1 MPTRQQ
7 LHEIYYQGPNATV
20 EFIENLY
27 SYLSNQAQSIGRQQ
41 RITIDSLSAKIT
53 RLQSQLKR
61 TKDKLSQ
68 QQCLTHQLTLR
79 VQQLESTL
87 QQQVQQSSQAER
99 DSHNSHLPPSSDRP
113 AAKAANS
120 IRRTRSLR
128 RSTGRK
134 VGGQPGH
141 PGTTLLS
148 VQQADRI
155 IVHEPQRCRGCGA
168 SLTDCRVVACQR
180 RQVFDLPQ
188 VKVEVIEHRAETRC
202 CAKCGVRTKAG
213 FPQQVR
219 GRVQYGEGVR
229 ARAIYLQKYQLLPY
243 HRTSE
248 AMRDLFAC
256 SISVGSLRKVV
267 QSCSNKLVNTEL
279 RIKSMLR
286 RAEVIGADE
295 TGVRVGGKSHWI
307 HVARTDELTH
317 YGYDA
322 RRGKAAMEAIN
333 ILPEY
338 KGTLVRDG
346 WYSYDQM
353 RQCRHGLCNAH
364 LLREMIYVG
373 EVDER
378 QQQWSGEMIGL
389 LLEIK
394 EEVERV
400 RASRQEQISPRRQQE
415 YLYRYDQVIAMANK
429 INGPP
434 EGEASPEAVEVCK
447 EARRLIRRLEQR
459 REEVLRFMTDL
470 RVPFDNNGSERDLRM
485 VKLQQKIGGS
495 FRTPEGAEEFCRIRS
510 YISSARKQNHSL
522 LIVLERV
529 FRGKP
534 LVLTTSSI

>member
-7 LHEIYYQGPNATV
+7 LHEIYYQGPDATV

-27 SYLSNQAQSIGRQQ
+27 CYVANQAQSIGRQQ

-68 QQCLTHQLTLR
+68 QQCLTHHLTRR
-79 VQQLESTL
+79 VQQLETAL
-87 QQQVQQSSQAER
+87 KQTHSSAQIQR
-99 DSHNSHLPPSSDRP
+99 DSHNSHFPPSSDRP

-128 RSTGRK
+128 QRTGRK
-134 VGGQPGH
+134 AGGQAGH
-141 PGTTLLS
+141 PGTTLPT
-148 VQQADRI
+148 VEQPDRLI
-155 IVHEPQRCRGCGA
+155 LHEPKQCRGCGA

-180 RQVFDLPQ
+180 RQVFDLPP

-202 CAKCGVRTKAG
+202 CAKCGVRTKAT
-213 FPQQVR
+213 FPQEVR

-243 HRTSE
+243 QRTSE
-248 AMRDLFAC
+248 AMRDLFGC
-256 SISVGSLRKVV
+256 SISAGALRRVGQR
-267 QSCSNKLVNTEL
+267 CSEKLINTEL
-279 RIKSMLR
+279 RIKSGLKQ
-286 RAEVIGADE
+286 AEVIGADE

-338 KGTLVRDG
+338 KGTMVRDG

-373 EVDER
+373 ELDER
-378 QQQWSGEMIGL
+378 QQQWTGEMIGL

-394 EEVERV
+394 EEVERE
-400 RASRQEQISPRRQQE
+400 RARGEGQIRQQRQQE

-434 EGEASPEAVEVCK
+434 EGEASPAGEVCK

-470 RVPFDNNGSERDLRM
+470 RVPFDNNGTERDLRM

-522 LIVLERV
+522 LIALERV
-529 FRGKP
+529 FRDKP
-534 LVLTTSSI
+534 LVLTSSSI